1 MELVRRFTQEAYESA
16 LEDWAW
22 LDPVSRL
29 TASFAS
35 AFGDV
40 FLEGDDGALWFL
52 NTLNGTLERLWP
64 DAATFQTALANAYTD
79 DRFFMAAL
87 AQSAHE
93 AGLIPGPT
101 DILSFRTPPVLGGAL
116 ALDNLEV
123 SNFEVTVS
131 FAGQIHSQV
140 RHLPPG
146 TKISGVSAVTANSPA
161 PASRSRRK
169 LWRRNS

>member
-1 MELVRRFTQEAYESA
+1 MELVRQFTQEAYQGA

-29 TASFAS
+29 TASFTS
-35 AFGDV
+35 AFGGV
-40 FLEGDDGALWFL
+40 FLKGDDGALWFL
-52 NTLNGTLERLWP
+52 DTLNGTLEKLWP
-64 DAATFQTALANAYTD
+64 DAAAFQAALANAYAH
-79 DRFFMAAL
+79 DRIFMAAL

-101 DILSFRTPPVLGGAL
+101 DILSFRTPPALGGAV

-123 SNFEVTVS
+123 SDFEVTLS

-146 TKISGVSAVTANSPA
+146 TDISGVSLATENGPG
-161 PASRSRRK
+161 PASSRRLK
-169 LWRRNS
+169 FWRRNS